1 MDANNPTNTND
12 FDNVINNA
20 KTEGW
25 LPGFVPC
32 PSRGGGTLAPQGA
45 DAMPQPAAGWWVRS
59 GKKQKLDKFGNP
71 SGFTHDL
78 MFGNRLI
85 KSGRG
90 ADDHRQFEAQVA
102 FANENGVL
110 PSNSRSKSC

>member
-1 MDANNPTNTND
+1 MNTDKNASIPDAEAVAPTTEP
-12 FDNVINNA
+12 NA
-20 KTEGW
+20 W

-45 DAMPQPAAGWWVRS
+45 DAVPQPAAEWWVRS

-90 ADDHRQFEAQVA
+90 ADDRRQFEAQVA